1 MAKQMRAARHYQQR
15 NDPLR
20 RIADRSIP
28 GVKRDL
34 LASLKGLRE
43 LIPSDV
49 ADKYARHADWT
60 GLKDA
65 IDWHHFRESLKGAFG
80 QIGKAREAGAQHGAK
95 KINAAFASV
104 SRKVRFHRVEKYS
117 PDQPRDE

>member
-1 MAKQMRAARHYQQR
+1 MAKQIRAARHYQQR

-34 LASLKGLRE
+34 LASLKGLRK
-43 LIPSDV
+43 LIPSEV
-49 ADKYARHADWT
+49 ADKYARQADWT

-65 IDWHHFRESLKGAFG
+65 VDWHHFRESLKGVFG
-80 QIGKAREAGAQHGAK
+80 QIDTSREVGTQHGAQ
-95 KINAAFASV
+95 KINTAFAS
-104 SRKVRFHRVEKYS
+104 SGRKVRIRKA
-117 PDQPRDE
+117 